1 MILKDAF
8 ILSAI
13 SQSTKSSRFKI
24 AYKVQRLAFHAGL
37 IKKPAIITLVSYLPF
52 PGIFVVFVFFCF
64 IQQILSYLSK
74 TESVATP
81 DQYWCSLISL
91 ENCLQNSQSPGSSVA
106 AKG

>member
-52 PGIFVVFVFFCF
+52 PGIFVVLFSFVLFNKYCH
-64 IQQILSYLSK
+64 ICQRQSLLPLQISIGA
-74 TESVATP
+74 V
-81 DQYWCSLISL
+81 
-91 ENCLQNSQSPGSSVA
+91 
-106 AKG
+106 